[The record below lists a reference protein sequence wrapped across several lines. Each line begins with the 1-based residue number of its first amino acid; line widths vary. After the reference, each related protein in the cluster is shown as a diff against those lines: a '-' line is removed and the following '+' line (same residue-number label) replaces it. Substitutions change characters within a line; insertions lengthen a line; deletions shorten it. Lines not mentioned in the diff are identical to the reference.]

1 MDELSSKYLTQ
12 MIERDHIYSVLKL
25 ASHLS
30 YTVMD
35 VISEAN
41 RLGYSFDNL
50 MQDPNKVVIVKKW
63 GEVFIVNYF
72 G

>member
-1 MDELSSKYLTQ
+1 MDDLSSKYLTQ
-12 MIERDHIYSVLKL
+12 MIERDHTYSVLEL
-25 ASHLS
+25 AGHLP

-50 MQDPNKVVIVKKW
+50 MQDPNRVMIVK
-63 GEVFIVNYF
+63 E
-72 G
+72 

>member
-1 MDELSSKYLTQ
+1 

-50 MQDPNKVVIVKKW
+50 MQDPNKVVIVKK
-63 GEVFIVNYF
+63 
-72 G
+72 

>member
-1 MDELSSKYLTQ
+1 MDELSSKYLVQ
-12 MIERDHIYSVLKL
+12 MVERDHIYSVLEL
-25 ASHLS
+25 AGHLP

-50 MQDPNKVVIVKKW
+50 MQDPNRVMIVKK
-63 GEVFIVNYF
+63 
-72 G
+72 